1 MKKLVQAGMICAAVT
16 AATGTAQAQRR
27 GAATSAYIALD
38 LKRCTVTRSMPD
50 EGASTEWRCP
60 GYRGTSLLVA
70 EDDLR
75 FDIDAGVNT
84 ADFETA
90 SRFNSPGP
98 RIEWRLRGGQPIAI
112 IYRLVLSWNDLPKRT
127 ILGVETIGQRG
138 RPGCLVAWVA
148 ASAPNANAVA
158 RQQADQR
165 AAGFRCG
172 RDRPARIGDLEGLI
186 PIAD

>member
-16 AATGTAQAQRR
+16 TVTGTAQAQRR
-27 GAATSAYIALD
+27 GAATSAYTALD
-38 LKRCTVTRSMPD
+38 LKRCTVLSSNPD
-50 EGASTEWRCP
+50 EGAGTDWRCP
-60 GYRGTSLLVA
+60 GYRGIPLLVA

-75 FDIDAGVNT
+75 FDINAGVDT

-98 RIEWRLRGGQPIAI
+98 RVEWRLRGGQPFAI

-127 ILGVETIGQRG
+127 ILGVETIGRRG

-165 AAGFRCG
+165 AASFRCG
-172 RDRPARIGDLEGLI
+172 RDRPARIGDLENLL
-186 PIAD
+186 PVAD

>member
-1 MKKLVQAGMICAAVT
+1 MKRLVQAVTICAAAT
-16 AATGTAQAQRR
+16 ALTGTAEAQRR
-27 GAATSAYIALD
+27 GAATSAYTDLN
-38 LKRCTVTRSMPD
+38 LKRCTVSRSIPN
-50 EGASTEWRCP
+50 EGASTDWRCP
-60 GYRGTSLLVA
+60 GYRGIPLLVA

-75 FDIDAGVNT
+75 FDIDAGVAT

-90 SRFNSPGP
+90 SRFNFPRP
-98 RIEWRLRGGQPIAI
+98 RIEWRLRGGQPVAI

-148 ASAPNANAVA
+148 ASAPDANAAA

-172 RDRPARIGDLEGLI
+172 RDRPARIGDLEGLV
-186 PIAD
+186 PVAE